1 MTKAVILVG
10 TIPTTREI
18 SCVLPLLPTRMILLV
33 LLE

>member
-18 SCVLPLLPTRMILLV
+18 SCVLLLLPTRMILLV